1 MIQAFNLTPRS
12 QMLALRFP
20 AMSPIGAWV
29 CSPIE
34 EDQDELPIAGDAIT
48 LSLLPRSI
56 ACARVTL
63 E

>member
-1 MIQAFNLTPRS
+1 
-12 QMLALRFP
+12 MLALRFP

-34 EDQDELPIAGDAIT
+34 EDRDELPIAGDAIT
-48 LSLLPRSI
+48 VSLLPRSI
-56 ACARVTL
+56 ACASVTL